1 MSVLS
6 SNSKQYKEPTC
17 AISPT
22 NHQCVGKET
31 RQEQLEQ
38 DQGDQYEYSE
48 FRNPWFR
55 NFYHSLQQLHITAQ
69 EHTKT
74 AQRIQ
79 ERIVY
84 RDKIV
89 SRFNNIDYWRGI
101 VRKAESRAK
110 KHTSIKQVN

>member
-1 MSVLS
+1 MNALS
-6 SNSKQYKEPTC
+6 LHSKQYKESGRVI
-17 AISPT
+17 AAT
-22 NHQCVGKET
+22 NDQCVDKKSE
-31 RQEQLEQ
+31 QEQEQ
-38 DQGDQYEYSE
+38 QKPDQYVYSE

-55 NFYHSLQQLHITAQ
+55 SFYHSLQQLHITAQ

-89 SRFNNIDYWRGI
+89 SRFNNIDYWLGI
-101 VRKAESRAK
+101 VRKSESRAK